1 MSLEL
6 RWAAEADFDR
16 VAEARLRC
24 YAASPAEFSKY
35 RDNIYSG
42 QRAVIGDHLL
52 AERDGQA
59 VGTATSL
66 SMTMWARGSA
76 FPAQGVADV
85 GTVKTHRRGG
95 KSNERGIAS
104 QVMNELLRKARER
117 GQVVSA
123 LMPFRASFYEHF
135 GYGLAERRTEWVVPL
150 SILPHGDF
158 TGFRYATSNDDA
170 QLIAARQRLAE
181 RGQCDFQRTIET
193 WRFHREKFWNGF
205 DMVDQ
210 PKPGG
215 PIESYIH
222 IQDIKRDDKTM
233 VRVVD
238 RGADSFAAF
247 LRQLHF
253 LASLRDQY
261 SAAVMYLPGDLDL
274 NRLLKEVQIPH
285 RPVEHATARAYP
297 FTRMQLRV
305 LDHKRFLEGLHLPK
319 NVTGK
324 ATVAIKETEGEL
336 NTLRIELSDGRMTV
350 TKTSD
355 APDIEV
361 TDVQWASIATGDSSA
376 TTLARL
382 NLIRVRNASVLP
394 VLDSLSVGPVPF
406 SNEHF

>member
-1 MSLEL
+1 MSLQL
-6 RWAAEADFDR
+6 RWADEKDLDR

-24 YAASPAEFSKY
+24 YAASPAEFTKY

-42 QRAVIGDHLL
+42 RRAVIGDHLL

-66 SMTMWARGSA
+66 SLTMWARGTA

-85 GTVKTHRRGG
+85 GTIKTARRGG

-104 QVMNELLRKARER
+104 QVMHEVLRKARER

-150 SILPHGDF
+150 SVLPHGDF
-158 TGFRYATSNDDA
+158 SGFRYATPEDD
-170 QLIAARQRLAE
+170 QKLVGARQRLAE
-181 RGQCDFQRTIET
+181 RGQCDFERTLDT

-205 DMVDQ
+205 EMVDQ
-210 PKPGG
+210 AAPGG
-215 PIESYIH
+215 PIESYLHLQEIR
-222 IQDIKRDDKTM
+222 RDEKTM
-233 VRVVD
+233 IRVVD
-238 RGADSFAAF
+238 RGADSFEAF

-261 SAAVMYLPGDLDL
+261 SSVVLYLPGNFEL

-285 RPVEHATARAYP
+285 RIVEHPTARAFP
-297 FTRMQLRV
+297 FTRMQIRV

-319 NVTGK
+319 DVKGR
-324 ATVAIKETEGEL
+324 ATIAIAETEGEV

-350 TKTSD
+350 TKSTDS
-355 APDIEV
+355 PDIEAR
-361 TDVQWASIATGDSSA
+361 DVHWASIASGDASA
-376 TTLARL
+376 TNLARL
-382 NLIRVRNASVLP
+382 NLIRVHSDSALA
-394 VLDSLSVGPVPF
+394 VLDALSVGPVPF

>member
-1 MSLEL
+1 
-6 RWAAEADFDR
+6 
-16 VAEARLRC
+16 
-24 YAASPAEFSKY
+24 
-35 RDNIYSG
+35 
-42 QRAVIGDHLL
+42 
-52 AERDGQA
+52 
-59 VGTATSL
+59 
-66 SMTMWARGSA
+66 
-76 FPAQGVADV
+76 
-85 GTVKTHRRGG
+85 
-95 KSNERGIAS
+95 
-104 QVMNELLRKARER
+104 
-117 GQVVSA
+117 
-123 LMPFRASFYEHF
+123 
-135 GYGLAERRTEWVVPL
+135 
-150 SILPHGDF
+150 
-158 TGFRYATSNDDA
+158 
-170 QLIAARQRLAE
+170 
-181 RGQCDFQRTIET
+181 
-193 WRFHREKFWNGF
+193 
-205 DMVDQ
+205 VDQ

-261 SAAVMYLPGDLDL
+261 SAAVMHLPGDLDL

-297 FTRMQLRV
+297 FTRMQIRV

-394 VLDSLSVGPVPF
+394 VLDSLSVGAVPF